1 MSFEDLIKVKPI
13 RNKQELESLINEY
26 LELINNKNLSKDSF
40 DNIIIREKNKIKAE
54 ELRRRLIEGIPIT
67 NLILVDK
74 IIELITKFLKV
85 NDFDEQLFYKMMKN
99 TDFSIID
106 FRVFDDSKGLAF
118 SAGKKISFNVSICNF
133 DEKGNFNGI
142 KYENIE
148 FLTHIIFHE
157 MFHRISAFRDDIGDV
172 NARDTALSEGF
183 TDFFAE
189 MLSGYNGQ
197 KKKIINFQK
206 MYVIC
211 SISY

>member
-1 MSFEDLIKVKPI
+1 M
-13 RNKQELESLINEY
+13 
-26 LELINNKNLSKDSF
+26 
-40 DNIIIREKNKIKAE
+40 
-54 ELRRRLIEGIPIT
+54 
-67 NLILVDK
+67 VDK

-85 NDFDEQLFYKMMKN
+85 ND
-99 TDFSIID
+99 
-106 FRVFDDSKGLAF
+106 
-118 SAGKKISFNVSICNF
+118 F

-189 MLSGYNGQ
+189 MLSGYNDP
-197 KKKIINFQK
+197 KKSKNYQFSKDVCHMFYILLRSDKPLDDYINNLMKYPNLKELFNQYGLDFNQFVLLFDKASNMRYKKENMDEIVALENEILLTLKDRLFIPFMNDHPEMTVEINNSFNALFQERELTLSEEK
-206 MYVIC
+206 TI
-211 SISY
+211 